1 MSEGRSHWIQHQDIN
16 TADRSLSEWF
26 NKNNSRASTPLSD
39 FSAIIRKK
47 SLWISVEYSSHSL
60 FLLIT
65 DNLFML
71 WSLMAHVYCVE
82 WKTKKF
88 QEFIVGQFRAKFGHV
103 IQAPVMLIITV
114 QCTLYCSVFKNYFL
128 FPPLLCYIGS
138 QIILRIIY
146 QILILNLKIIF
157 LSNFSP
163 DLCKVLLFRVCRY
176 RILLLKIA
184 FTYCYH
190 YHYLCYLRITGTV
203 DIIS

>member
-1 MSEGRSHWIQHQDIN
+1 MNQLSTVVTLSCGNNKWPNWKTKNISWDLVERWKMAQFWNRERGMSEGRSHWIQHQDIN

-128 FPPLLCYIGS
+128 FPPL
-138 QIILRIIY
+138 
-146 QILILNLKIIF
+146 
-157 LSNFSP
+157 
-163 DLCKVLLFRVCRY
+163 
-176 RILLLKIA
+176 
-184 FTYCYH
+184 
-190 YHYLCYLRITGTV
+190 
-203 DIIS
+203 